1 MTSEKDMQAFA
12 EKWAAGFKGGEVV
25 ELVGD
30 VGAGKTTFV
39 KGLARG
45 LGVNEV
51 VQSPS
56 FTLFSRYNGSRGRS
70 LHHYDFYRLDDPGVV
85 AYDLAESI
93 TENKAVTVVEWGQ
106 TVSHVLPAS
115 RTTVH
120 ITTLGETD
128 RQLEIKGNT

>member
-1 MTSEKDMQAFA
+1 M
-12 EKWAAGFKGGEVV
+12 GGEVI

-39 KGLARG
+39 KGMARG

-56 FTLFSRYNGSRGRS
+56 FTLFSRYDGSHGRS

-93 TENKAVTVVEWGQ
+93 AEPKAVIVVEWGQ
-106 TVSHVLPAS
+106 TVNHVLPAS
-115 RTTVH
+115 RITVH
-120 ITTLGETD
+120 ITTLSETS
-128 RQLEIKGNT
+128 RQLEIKGDN